1 VNKLIYF
8 LAVMLV
14 VTLLMPAIAAS
25 SVNVTRL
32 TNDSAVSRQPDIAVS
47 GNYTYV
53 VWSDD
58 RDGNYEI
65 YYKML
70 DDGSVSVSD
79 TRLTSTGAS
88 SITPSVAVDTAGDI
102 HVVWR
107 EGDAISYL
115 DGEDIYYLKADNNG
129 TLLISPKQISDANL
143 GAYGHCWDPDIAIGP
158 DDVVHVVWTRRDYN
172 NWIRTIYA
180 TLTETGDRSTRIGL
194 SSHENM
200 ALNYYFGGGY
210 PTHPHIAIDSVGD
223 SHVVFCDLTGDKWEG
238 TYDSCEIFYS
248 VIKSDGNVTINKMR
262 LTEDLV
268 KSSHPSVC
276 VDSDDSVHIAW
287 YDKQSGNYDIYY
299 TKLGEIDQRRLT
311 FDQADSIDPCIA
323 SGGSFIHLTWVD
335 EPDGNSSI
343 VYQELYKTGNIIR
356 KVCFTEDNSSE
367 PDIAPDGGVVW
378 TDQRDG
384 NEEIYYA
391 KMQTPRVL
399 IAHSPDR
406 FTAPKCNAT
415 YVLNIIN
422 TGDGI
427 ETLNLSV
434 DNINGASIAALNR
447 LSVTLSPHSVRDVT
461 LNVTDGDLGA
471 YVVRV
476 TASDEDVFESEEICT
491 SVVPPTID
499 LMVDRVDA
507 YYHDLFGSESA
518 RRRHL
523 NLVNH
528 VRVAVTNNG
537 SLNCGAF
544 NLTLFSNGEVVS
556 IETVSGLDAQSSTYV
571 LFNWTPIHD
580 VIQPTGSVTN
590 SFELTAKID
599 TENEIE
605 ESDEANNNKTL
616 YTDAVW
622 NGYMGGNGVLG
633 DAYLTTKHHGKVRG
647 GVIYDIGDKYD
658 HDPAPV
664 EAYPVNYDVALPS
677 NSTIELA
684 EVYVYF
690 EWYAT
695 TKPYLNVSFTNSTG
709 IYNITSEEE
718 NWYWDKAYIGGSAPN
733 LWGMFAYNVTS
744 YIGESGT
751 YTVNVITPDTCIDGA
766 MLFIVYSDP
775 GMPEIEYW
783 MSEGADVL
791 MGGDRFGSNGLH
803 SEDCVAKA
811 DLTGGTIDIGRVTN
825 ATLASVSNCAD
836 GGRPS
841 ALLFNEHLLG
851 ENCFHTGGGTGYSAA
866 IGWNVTSVPV
876 EYLKPTDNMVEMA
889 DSGDN
894 MMPANALLIVEYG
907 ECESGDLNHD
917 GDDADAADV
926 TMMLQAF
933 VGDIVPNSEYDLN
946 EDGDDADAAD
956 VTMMLQAFVG
966 DIIL

>member
-1 VNKLIYF
+1 MNRIVYF
-8 LAVMLV
+8 LAVVLV
-14 VTLLMPAIAAS
+14 VTLLLPAATAS
-25 SVNVTRL
+25 PDNDTRL

-47 GNYTYV
+47 GDCTYI
-53 VWSDD
+53 VWSDN

-70 DDGSVSVSD
+70 DDSSVSVSD
-79 TRLTSTGAS
+79 TRLTSTGTS
-88 SITPSVAVDTAGDI
+88 SITPSVAVDAADGV

-107 EGDAISYL
+107 EGD
-115 DGEDIYYLKADNNG
+115 DIYYLKSDSTG
-129 TLLISPKQISDANL
+129 TLLISPKQISDVNT
-143 GAYGHCWDPDIAIGP
+143 GGYGHCWDPDIAIGS
-158 DDVVHVVWTRRDYN
+158 DDAVHVVWTRRDYN

-200 ALNYYFGGGY
+200 ALNHYFGGGY

-223 SHVVFCDLTGDKWEG
+223 SHVIFCDLTGDKWEG

-248 VIKSDGNVTINKMR
+248 VIKSDGNVSINKMR

-299 TKLGEIDQRRLT
+299 TKIGEIDQRRLT
-311 FDQADSIDPCIA
+311 FDPADSINPCIA

-356 KVCFTEDNSSE
+356 KERFTEDNSSE
-367 PDIAPDGGVVW
+367 PSIAPDGGVVW
-378 TDQRDG
+378 TDQRFG
-384 NEEIYYA
+384 NREIYYG
-391 KMQTPRVL
+391 KLQTPGVL
-399 IAHSPDR
+399 ITHSPDR
-406 FTAPKCNAT
+406 FTAPNYNAT
-415 YVLNIIN
+415 YILNIIN
-422 TGDGI
+422 TGDGT
-427 ETLNLSV
+427 ETLTLSV
-434 DNINGASIAALNR
+434 DNINSASIAALNR
-447 LSVTLSPHSVRDVT
+447 SSVTLPPYSVRDVT
-461 LNVTDGDLGA
+461 LNVTDGDLGE

-518 RRRHL
+518 RRRYL
-523 NLVNH
+523 NLANY
-528 VRVAVTNNG
+528 VRVAVSNNG
-537 SLNCGAF
+537 SLNCDTF
-544 NLTLFSNGEVVS
+544 NLTLLANGEVVG
-556 IETVSGLDAQSSTYV
+556 IETVSGPDAQSSTYV
-571 LFNWTPIHD
+571 VFNWTPIHD
-580 VIQPTGSVTN
+580 EIQPHSSVTD

-599 TENEIE
+599 TENKID
-605 ESDEANNNKTL
+605 ESDEVNNNKTL

-633 DAYLTTKHHGKVRG
+633 DAYITTKHHGKLRG
-647 GVIYDIGDKYD
+647 GLIYSLGDKYD

-664 EAYPVNYDVALPS
+664 DAYPVNYDIALPA
-677 NSTIELA
+677 NSIIELA

-690 EWYAT
+690 EWYT
-695 TKPYLNVSFTNSTG
+695 HSKPHLNISFANSTG
-709 IYNITSEEE
+709 TYNITSEEE
-718 NWYWDKAYIGGSAPN
+718 NWYWDKAYIGGSAYN
-733 LWGMFAYNVTS
+733 LWGMFAYNITS
-744 YIGESGT
+744 YIRESGT

-775 GMPEIEYW
+775 EMPEIEYW

-825 ATLASVSNCAD
+825 TTLVSVSNCAD
-836 GGRPS
+836 AGRPS

-876 EYLKPTDNMVEMA
+876 EYLKPDSNVVEMA
-889 DSGDN
+889 DFGDN

-907 ECESGDLNHD
+907 AYKRGDLDHND
-917 GDDADAADV
+917 VAADAADV
-926 TMMLQAF
+926 AMMIDAS
-933 VGDIVPNSEYDLN
+933 VGDITPNSEYDL
-946 EDGDDADAAD
+946 DGNGNNADAAD
-956 VTMMLQAFVG
+956 VAMMIDASVG